1 MLILLSSAGVFCP
14 LTWKLQALTVLVL
27 SVLSV
32 PYLIAFIHVAGSE
45 TTQ

>member
-1 MLILLSSAGVFCP
+1 MVILLSSAGVCP
-14 LTWKLQALTVLVL
+14 LTWKLQALNVLIL
-27 SVLSV
+27 SVLSA